1 MADLQNRLREAE
13 ETLQAIRSGAVDAL
27 VVSGPQGE
35 NVFTLKSAESPY
47 RVLVESMNEGA
58 ANVSSEGIVLYCN
71 NKLATMLERPL
82 GSIIG
87 SSLRNFVEAGNRQ
100 IYDALIKKGLQSAAS
115 AELVLTTERALLP
128 VYCSCHPLKLDG
140 MTAVSIII
148 TDISEH
154 KKAEKALRR
163 AHDKLE
169 LRVRERTADLESSR
183 AELEVQNEELR
194 VIQEELETSRAEL
207 EMQNKELRESEE
219 RYRSLVE
226 LSPDA
231 IIVHAEGKIVYLN
244 RVALNLYGAADAY
257 GIIGKNILDLV
268 PSEERETVKER
279 IAQSYRK
286 PGPTPLRETRILR
299 LDGTPVEVEVSGV
312 LITYNGKPAMQVV
325 LRDITERKQADRNI
339 TKLNKDLLAKNAE
352 LESANKE
359 LDSIAHSVSH
369 ELRAPLRSM
378 SGFAKILREDYA
390 DKLDEQGNDYLDR
403 VFNGSEKMTL
413 RIEALLHLARLSRQ
427 DIELTRVN
435 LTSVASSVVYDLGAA
450 DPDRGVEVKIAE
462 GLTATADLALVKVAL
477 ANLFGNAWK
486 FTSKTPDARIEF
498 GTMDKE
504 GKTVYFIRDNGA
516 GFDPTYADKMF
527 QPFHRFHS
535 DNEFEGTGIGLS
547 IVERVIRRHGGRI
560 WAEGSP
566 GKGATFYFTLG

>member
-450 DPDRGVEVKIAE
+450 DSDRGVEVKIAE